1 MNVAHKIQMV
11 AFAGSTLLAFSSAQA
26 ARVQQAF
33 SYDAAGRLTNVVTD
47 SGTAEISLNEHY
59 QFDASGNIIEKV
71 VDGQTVRM
79 SYDAAN
85 QLMSRTD
92 DDGTVNF
99 AYDSAGRLVAER
111 KNDEVIAKYEYGYL
125 DKVTQVTRGEQVTQ
139 FHYNARGML
148 VAKERDGKI
157 TETFGWD
164 GIGLLA
170 KDGVVYANEAHVS
183 GGVPLAA
190 VHAGSENAEMQ
201 YFDSDYL
208 GTTTAVYSADGQV
221 DAKLVGSYGAGSEF
235 GELRFTGKPYD
246 ADLDAHVFPY
256 RNYKSEAGSWAS
268 ADPAGFPDGP
278 NQHYYACV
286 PTMALDPMGL
296 ATWGVRV
303 VGSMSDNGTDRDD
316 TGASELGVYG
326 NVFAQQA
333 QSTGSIFVEAN
344 VSTTE
349 YDVIFNDVVALTNI
363 NFNVYVDSQTGELSV
378 THTNQVAHKTRSNPS
393 LGVGWEADAQ
403 IYGSGS
409 RNLDFTMSFIGTYN
423 PTGLTGGGLSIL
435 GNGASLSWTS
445 ASKHVGATAGLSFE
459 AYEL

>member
-1 MNVAHKIQMV
+1 M
-11 AFAGSTLLAFSSAQA
+11 
-26 ARVQQAF
+26 QQAF

-59 QFDASGNIIEKV
+59 QFDASGNIIEKL

-79 SYDAAN
+79 TYDAAN

-92 DDGTVNF
+92 RDGTVNF
-99 AYDSAGRLVAER
+99 IYDSAGRLVAEH
-111 KNDEVIAKYEYGYL
+111 KDGEVIAKYEYGYL

-157 TETFGWD
+157 IETFGWD

-190 VHAGSENAEMQ
+190 IHAGSETAEIE

-221 DAKLVGSYGAGSEF
+221 DAKLVGSYGAGSESS
-235 GELRFTGKPYD
+235 ELRFTGKPYD

-256 RNYKSEAGSWAS
+256 RNYKSEAGRWAS

-286 PTMALDPMGL
+286 PTTGLDPLGL
-296 ATWGVRV
+296 ALIGEDSLSSVGIAALTKIRKSTYGQDEGSSFYILDNSSTKHLFIQEGATNGFDPDTRTLTFNPEHLQEITIHEVGVDPATTLASIESIIV
-303 VGSMSDNGTDRDD
+303 HEIQHGYDYVLNPDSYDLWHSEEGEFGTTYFEQR
-316 TGASELGVYG
+316 AME
-326 NVFAQQA
+326 
-333 QSTGSIFVEAN
+333 EAN
-344 VSTTE
+344 CYRELVGE
-349 YDVIFNDVVALTNI
+349 YKRVWYDGL
-363 NFNVYVDSQTGELSV
+363 DSYNNYLNEL
-378 THTNQVAHKTRSNPS
+378 
-393 LGVGWEADAQ
+393 
-403 IYGSGS
+403 
-409 RNLDFTMSFIGTYN
+409 
-423 PTGLTGGGLSIL
+423 
-435 GNGASLSWTS
+435 
-445 ASKHVGATAGLSFE
+445 
-459 AYEL
+459 

>member
-1 MNVAHKIQMV
+1 MV

-26 ARVQQAF
+26 ARMQQAF

-47 SGTAEISLNEHY
+47 SGSAKISLNEHY

-92 DDGTVNF
+92 REGTVNF

-111 KNDEVIAKYEYGYL
+111 KNGEVIAKYEYGYL

-170 KDGVVYANEAHVS
+170 KNDTVYANESHVS

-221 DAKLVGSYGAGSEF
+221 DAKLVGSYGAGSESS
-235 GELRFTGKPYD
+235 ELRFTGKPYD

-256 RNYKSEAGSWAS
+256 RNYKSEAGRWAS

-286 PTMALDPMGL
+286 PTMGLDPLGL
-296 ATWGVRV
+296 IQLDSGLSSNYSSSSTVLSNLSPSQTAIDGYQNSITDGPPTNNQITDGFANGSGPNVNASNLSGVYAQFDPSTNIITIDTDLLQAV
-303 VGSMSDNGTDRDD
+303 ENGDQGAALLLEVTIGHEMAHYFDNLDGTD
-316 TGASELGVYG
+316 TAGEEGASWETFVFGVVVDWSNVNNLGPEAINEL
-326 NVFAQQA
+326 
-333 QSTGSIFVEAN
+333 
-344 VSTTE
+344 
-349 YDVIFNDVVALTNI
+349 
-363 NFNVYVDSQTGELSV
+363 
-378 THTNQVAHKTRSNPS
+378 
-393 LGVGWEADAQ
+393 
-403 IYGSGS
+403 
-409 RNLDFTMSFIGTYN
+409 
-423 PTGLTGGGLSIL
+423 
-435 GNGASLSWTS
+435 
-445 ASKHVGATAGLSFE
+445 
-459 AYEL
+459 